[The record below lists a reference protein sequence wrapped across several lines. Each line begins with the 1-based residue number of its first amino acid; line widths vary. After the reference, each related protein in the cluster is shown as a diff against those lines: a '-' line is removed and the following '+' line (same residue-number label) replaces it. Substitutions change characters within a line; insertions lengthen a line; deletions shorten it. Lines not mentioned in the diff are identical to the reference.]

1 MVEAAQIPG
10 AEDGSPRI
18 RVREC
23 SRKLMLWH
31 LIGSVSM
38 LLLLWFL
45 VAEVVEPDITVL
57 MAFQT
62 SLVVMIA
69 ILVIMW
75 VRIIS
80 DSRGTYVDFWLDKI
94 EVNVKGN
101 TVRTFDLG
109 PGTTLDAL
117 CRKGSYLDGGVTT
130 YTAEGPG
137 RTVEGII
144 IEDDSHMY
152 ILDRM
157 LDWEEDPIQKALDR
171 FPRIIEERGVSPGE
185 CLRKLLGGPN
195 RVGVRLGQP
204 VVDAG
209 AWEEV
214 STVQ

>member
-1 MVEAAQIPG
+1 MVDAAQVLG
-10 AEDGSPRI
+10 AEDASPRI
-18 RVREC
+18 RVRER

-38 LLLLWFL
+38 LLMLWFL
-45 VAEVVEPDITVL
+45 VAKVVEPDMTAFMV
-57 MAFQT
+57 FQT
-62 SLVVMIA
+62 SLVIMLA

-75 VRIIS
+75 ARIIW
-80 DSRGTYVDFWLDKI
+80 DWRGTYVDFCTDKI

-101 TVRTFDLG
+101 TVRTFNMG

-117 CRKGSYLDGGVTT
+117 CRKGSLRDRGPST
-130 YTAEGPG
+130 YNAEGPG

-144 IEDDSHMY
+144 IEDDRQMY

-195 RVGVRLGQP
+195 RMGICLGQP

-209 AWEEV
+209 AWEED
-214 STVQ
+214 SAVQ